1 MLENAMKRL
10 MPVAVAVGLLVS
22 GPALAGKIKTDFNPK
37 ADFASYKTWDW
48 VPGHDEG
55 HRGILAGNAARGLV
69 ESALTADL
77 ERVGLRRVSAGE
89 APDLVVRYVGE
100 VSDAAKGTTSGYL
113 GGYEPYIMGEWSQG
127 FQTALNVSEKSAT
140 MMVDLIDP
148 GTKMLVWRAFIEQK
162 YGSTA
167 SQIGSPVADAVRKAF
182 EDYPPSESARQRKLR
197 EWEKRDKAK

>member
-1 MLENAMKRL
+1 MKRRML
-10 MPVAVAVGLLVS
+10 AAAVAGLFFS
-22 GPALAGKIKTDFNPK
+22 APAHAGKIKTDFNPK

-48 VPGHDEG
+48 VEGHDVG
-55 HRGILAGNAARGLV
+55 HRGVLAGKAARELV
-69 ESALTADL
+69 ESALTGDL
-77 ERVGLRRVSAGE
+77 ERAGLRRVAAGE
-89 APDLVVRYVGE
+89 KPDLVVRYVGE

-148 GTKMLVWRAFIEQK
+148 ETKMLVWRAFIEQK

-182 EDYPPSESARQRKLR
+182 EDYPPSESARQRKLK
-197 EWEKRDKAK
+197 EWEKREKAR